1 MPLTPLKARFVA
13 EFAKD
18 QNGTQAAIRAGASA
32 RSAGVTASR
41 WLKDASVVA
50 ALTKANATALQS
62 VQASQDEAIGTAEWI
77 IRNAAETH
85 REARENGQYGP
96 AVTALGLIAKRLPEF
111 KDGFT
116 VDNRSVTFTL
126 PEGTTLEDL
135 KRLRQELQG
144 G

>member
-1 MPLTPLKARFVA
+1 MALTPKQAKFVA
-13 EFAKD
+13 AYVAEPNA
-18 QNGTQAAIRAGASA
+18 TRAAIAAGYSEKTAYSIGA
-32 RSAGVTASR
+32 ENLSKPEIVEALAQAG
-41 WLKDASVVA
+41 
-50 ALTKANATALQS
+50 ATALQR

-111 KDGFT
+111 KDGVT